1 VFGLVL
7 INPKGHIILFQFWE
21 FHYFHSVYIETSLS
35 FSILILGFLS
45 ISEQS
50 YIMSDIA
57 ANLGLY
63 IYMRNNK
70 GSSYVVDV
78 GMRFL

>member
-1 VFGLVL
+1 MGGSLL
-7 INPKGHIILFQFWE
+7 
-21 FHYFHSVYIETSLS
+21 HSVYIETSLS

-45 ISEQS
+45 LSEQS
-50 YIMSDIA
+50 YIMSNIA